1 MKIKTF
7 PAPSIFQ
14 WLNLSTIVF
23 SISSLLISC
32 NTYNRLDVNMS
43 LNSLYTDEQ
52 PALSGNGRFLAFVSN
67 RNGKRNILLY
77 DLQQQR
83 FVDIP
88 RLNRRDA
95 IAESPSISNNARY
108 IVYTASDSGRPEIEL
123 YDRLTNRW
131 QVITQGYRGWLRNP
145 SISADGRYI
154 VFESGRRGQW
164 ELEVIDRGPLI
175 ELDIVDGLSPDK
187 LALPSPEMSN

>member
-1 MKIKTF
+1 MQIKTF
-7 PAPSIFQ
+7 PTLSIFR
-14 WLNLSTIVF
+14 WLNLYTIGF

-32 NTYNRLDVNMS
+32 NTYNRLDVNMA

-77 DLQQQR
+77 DLQQRR
-83 FVDIP
+83 FVDIQ

-95 IAESPSISNNARY
+95 IAESPSISNNAHY

-131 QVITQGYRGWLRNP
+131 EVITLGYRGWLINH
-145 SISADGRYI
+145 SIRY
-154 VFESGRRGQW
+154 
-164 ELEVIDRGPLI
+164 
-175 ELDIVDGLSPDK
+175 
-187 LALPSPEMSN
+187 

>member
-1 MKIKTF
+1 MKTF
-7 PAPSIFQ
+7 PTASIFR
-14 WLNLSTIVF
+14 WLNLNTIGLV
-23 SISSLLISC
+23 ISSLLISC
-32 NTYNRLDVNMS
+32 SAYNRLDVNMA

-77 DLQQQR
+77 DLQQKQ

-108 IVYTASDSGRPEIEL
+108 IVYIASDSGRPEIEL

-131 QVITQGYRGWLRNP
+131 QVMTLGYRGWLRNP

-154 VFESGRRGQW
+154 IFESGRRGQW
-164 ELEVIDRGPLI
+164 DLELIDRGPLI
-175 ELDIVDGLSPDK
+175 ELDIVDGSSPEI
-187 LALPSPEMSN
+187 LGLPSPEVSN

>member
-1 MKIKTF
+1 MKIQAF
-7 PAPSIFQ
+7 PIPSMMRS
-14 WLNLSTIVF
+14 LNVSTLVLAV
-23 SISSLLISC
+23 SSLLISC
-32 NTYNRLDVNMS
+32 SPYNRLNVNMA

-67 RNGKRNILLY
+67 RNGQRNILLY
-77 DLQQQR
+77 DLQQQK

-131 QVITQGYRGWLRNP
+131 QVLTLGYRGWLRNP

-164 ELEVIDRGPLI
+164 DLEVIDRGPLI
-175 ELDIVDGLSPDK
+175 ELDIVDSSP
-187 LALPSPEMSN
+187 LNIPGSPSPQISN

>member
-1 MKIKTF
+1 MG
-7 PAPSIFQ
+7 
-14 WLNLSTIVF
+14 
-23 SISSLLISC
+23 
-32 NTYNRLDVNMS
+32 

-77 DLQQQR
+77 DLQQQQ

-95 IAESPSISNNARY
+95 IAESPSISNNGRY

-123 YDRLTNRW
+123 YDRVTNRW
-131 QVITQGYRGWLRNP
+131 QVITIGYRGWFRNP

-164 ELEVIDRGPLI
+164 DIELIDRGPLI
-175 ELDIVDGLSPDK
+175 ELDIVDGLSPQSEE
-187 LALPSPEMSN
+187 LGIPSPEASN

>member
-1 MKIKTF
+1 MKIQAF
-7 PAPSIFQ
+7 PIPSMMR
-14 WLNLSTIVF
+14 WLNVSTLGLAV
-23 SISSLLISC
+23 SSLLLGCSP
-32 NTYNRLDVNMS
+32 YNRLNVNMA

-77 DLQQQR
+77 DLQQQK

-131 QVITQGYRGWLRNP
+131 QVLTLGYRGWLRNP

-164 ELEVIDRGPLI
+164 DLEVIDRGPLI
-175 ELDIVDGLSPDK
+175 ELDIVDNSP
-187 LALPSPEMSN
+187 LNIPGSPSPEISN